1 MSLTPLTDIA
11 VSLKKPL
18 PTYKKSR
25 NTSDTCNCIM
35 MNQSGKY
42 TVYWYSCMTEPYNC
56 NISYTS
62 GN

>member
-11 VSLKKPL
+11 VSLKNHYL
-18 PTYKKSR
+18 HIR
-25 NTSDTCNCIM
+25 RAEILDTCNCIM

-56 NISYTS
+56 NSSYTS